1 MKEIL
6 LSKKSAHRGFH
17 CTIFAAAASTSIRV
31 FRKQFFGVKCG
42 VNFTLDSIIV
52 SGDSFPNDSNNSRP
66 SRLFS
71 IAPKIGMRA
80 IDYQK
85 FNEGSIEMCF
95 FFSSPRDRVP
105 KKTQKNAREQ
115 PVDPF
120 AAPQHTEQYLNIWCD
135 FFFPL
140 LYLTANPSHTQTSI
154 DGIRGFAEF
163 NSIYLAS
170 GTFVVGANAAC
181 CNNKK
186 FLFRL

>member
-71 IAPKIGMRA
+71 IAPRSECAPSTIKSSMKEASRCVFFSLLHATVYRKKNTEKCARA
-80 IDYQK
+80 TCW
-85 FNEGSIEMCF
+85 SIRGPATHRTVFKYLMWF
-95 FFSSPRDRVP
+95 FFSSPLSHSKSV
-105 KKTQKNAREQ
+105 A
-115 PVDPF
+115 
-120 AAPQHTEQYLNIWCD
+120 HTNEHRWNSRLC
-135 FFFPL
+135 
-140 LYLTANPSHTQTSI
+140 
-154 DGIRGFAEF
+154 GI
-163 NSIYLAS
+163 
-170 GTFVVGANAAC
+170 
-181 CNNKK
+181 
-186 FLFRL
+186 